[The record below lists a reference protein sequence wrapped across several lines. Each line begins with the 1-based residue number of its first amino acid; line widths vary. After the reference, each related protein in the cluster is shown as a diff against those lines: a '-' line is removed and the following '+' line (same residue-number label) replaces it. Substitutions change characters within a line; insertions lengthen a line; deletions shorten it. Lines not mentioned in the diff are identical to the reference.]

1 MSLSLPSPLSLSRL
15 VSTVPASRA
24 SRTARL
30 LTAAAATLALAA
42 PLMAP
47 MAGQAAEFVSILGKV
62 VNVRAKPTT
71 SSDTHWELANGYP
84 LKVQGRSGKWLKVGD
99 YEATL
104 GWVFAPLT
112 AKTPH
117 RVVTARNANLREKP
131 GTSYRVVG
139 KLEQHEIVRTLGNQ
153 GTWARVQREGGQT
166 GWVAKRLTWG
176 W

>member
-1 MSLSLPSPLSLSRL
+1 MSLSLSRL
-15 VSTVPASRA
+15 VCACAVRST
-24 SRTARL
+24 RTSCAARL
-30 LTAAAATLALAA
+30 LSAAAAALALAA
-42 PLMAP
+42 PLAAP
-47 MAGQAAEFVSILGKV
+47 TAAQAAEFVSIKGNV

-71 SSDTHWELANGYP
+71 NSDTHWELANGYP

-112 AKTPH
+112 TKAPH

-131 GTSYRVVG
+131 GTSHRIVG